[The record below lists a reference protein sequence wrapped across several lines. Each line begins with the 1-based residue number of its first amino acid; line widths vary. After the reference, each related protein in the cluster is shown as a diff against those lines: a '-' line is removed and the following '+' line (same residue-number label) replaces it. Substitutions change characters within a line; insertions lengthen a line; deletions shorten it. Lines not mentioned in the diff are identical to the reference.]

1 MDENEFLKLEPINSL
16 GKKFQSPKLKN
27 QHDFSTFNT

>member
-1 MDENEFLKLEPINSL
+1 MDQNEFQIEEPISSL

-27 QHDFSTFNT
+27 QHDFSTLNI